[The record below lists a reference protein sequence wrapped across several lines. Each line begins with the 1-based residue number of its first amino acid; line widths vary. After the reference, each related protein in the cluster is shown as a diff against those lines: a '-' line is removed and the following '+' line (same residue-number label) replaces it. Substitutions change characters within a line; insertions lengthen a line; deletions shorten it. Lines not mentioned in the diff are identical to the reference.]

1 MFDTSIG
8 ETTLVVNSSAAARDL
23 FDKRAA
29 IYSSRPPNPFI
40 FDMLSNGCAATHL
53 PMGDRFRHYRKV
65 MAQALKPSI
74 LQDQREGVYGEIV
87 SFLAKLQEGPED
99 TWCRENQVLAASL
112 GSLIVSGRCSYC
124 RNLLTISDFHQ
135 TYGRR
140 IESPEDAMLKEMRM
154 LNEAFFGL
162 IHSLDSPLLRQFPLL
177 ARLPLRL
184 FRFQRIAL
192 GHADR
197 ESAFF
202 MSILDEARRANQD
215 GSLAPC
221 GARNF
226 FDEEDQSQL
235 TLQEV
240 SYAFGS
246 LYGASVDPPKIL
258 LDTIGLAL
266 MTHPEVMHK
275 AQAELDERYQQTNA
289 LPSFSDLPSLAYCRA
304 IFLEALRWRTIAPVG
319 LPHSTTVTDVYRGW
333 TIPKDCVVVG
343 NAYAM
348 HNDPAVWNEPEVSD

>member
-1 MFDTSIG
+1 
-8 ETTLVVNSSAAARDL
+8 
-23 FDKRAA
+23 
-29 IYSSRPPNPFI
+29 
-40 FDMLSNGCAATHL
+40 
-53 PMGDRFRHYRKV
+53 
-65 MAQALKPSI
+65 
-74 LQDQREGVYGEIV
+74 
-87 SFLAKLQEGPED
+87 
-99 TWCRENQVLAASL
+99 
-112 GSLIVSGRCSYC
+112 
-124 RNLLTISDFHQ
+124 
-135 TYGRR
+135 
-140 IESPEDAMLKEMRM
+140 MRT

-177 ARLPLRL
+177 ARLPFRL

-202 MSILDEARRANQD
+202 MSILDEARKAYED

-221 GARNF
+221 GARNY

-266 MTHPEVMHK
+266 MTHPSVMRK

-289 LPSFSDLPSLAYCRA
+289 LPSFSDLNSIPYCRA

-319 LPHSTTVTDVYRGW
+319 LPHSTTETDVYRGW

-343 NAYAM
+343 NALAM
-348 HNDPAVWNEPEVSD
+348 HNDPAVWIQPEVSSSDAEKTTHCFVLISLPQQRFDPDRHMGKDALQTSEKACYGFGFAKRCVHITPLSKYCF